1 MPDVHL
7 GGESHPMHG
16 HVHGGH
22 GIDGP
27 IHLKPVNVSV
37 APGDTVETLKEK
49 AMSHKAKRAE
59 SPDLAEAE
67 VMLWWATST
76 NQLTLQSSAGTA
88 RSGPVSVQAA
98 DAPER
103 KSTHSKNVILEEQL
117 ALLAIGAK
125 VLEAWS
131 DSLKKEA
138 QSIRRE
144 LHSIG
149 HQDELA
155 ARGKAGFEAY
165 LNTLTET
172 QKSDVLHHSHLERLA
187 KMDEGLAQGVGDY
200 LTRIRTSANPHVT
213 DNLPFML
220 GTLSI
225 GAPMR
230 YDYASGSHVSVGGQ
244 TLINP
249 VGGVA
254 DHVLPKI
261 MPTYSVELG
270 AIASMMGVGAVYFT
284 MGKTVA
290 EGVSPVEPTYNLKF
304 AKNYAQQ
311 MLKTINGSEFNSLA
325 MAMVTASATE
335 GEPLSERRK
344 SELINIV
351 KVVMLSSSLIL
362 LYKMQSSFKG
372 KGGGMTE
379 IEFENI
385 VNGDMQLKRNDLAA
399 QLGGDI
405 RDMLDAMPKGESQ
418 RLFAALK
425 AYVATNPKTT
435 NLVNV
440 DSVFSGV
447 SKNIETPELLI

>member
-1 MPDVHL
+1 MPEHI

-16 HVHGGH
+16 HVHAH
-22 GIDGP
+22 GLEGP
-27 IHLKPVNVSV
+27 IHLKPVNVPV
-37 APGDTVETLKEK
+37 APGDTVETIKEK
-49 AMSHKAKRAE
+49 AMAHKAKRAE

-67 VMLWWATST
+67 LMLWWAAST
-76 NQLTLQSSAGTA
+76 NQLTLHSTAGTV
-88 RSGPVSVQAA
+88 GPLKMA

-103 KSTHSKNVILEEQL
+103 KSTQSKNVILEEQL

-144 LHSIG
+144 LHSMK

-172 QKSDVLHHSHLERLA
+172 QKNDLLHHSHLERLA
-187 KMDEGLAQGVGDY
+187 KMDEGIAQGIGDY

-244 TLINP
+244 TLVNP

-290 EGVSPVEPTYNLKF
+290 EGVSPAEPTYNLKF

-311 MLKTINGSEFNSLA
+311 MVKTINGSEFTALA
-325 MAMVTASATE
+325 TAMVTANAAE

-351 KVVMLSSSLIL
+351 KVVMLSSSLVL
-362 LYKMQSSFKG
+362 LYKTQSSFKG

-379 IEFENI
+379 IEFDNI
-385 VNGDMQLKRNDLAA
+385 VNGKMRLKRNDLIA

-425 AYVATNPKTT
+425 SYVATNPKTT
-435 NLVNV
+435 NLVNF

-447 SKNIETPELLI
+447 SKNIEAPELLI